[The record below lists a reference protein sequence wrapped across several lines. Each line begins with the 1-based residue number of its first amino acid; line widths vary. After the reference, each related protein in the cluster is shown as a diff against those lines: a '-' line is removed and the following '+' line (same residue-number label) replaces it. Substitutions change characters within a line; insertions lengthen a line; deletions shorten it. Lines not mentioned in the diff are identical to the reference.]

1 MHSARW
7 YTSSMSRNSSLLVR
21 SQEEM
26 EALGARIAT
35 GRRPGDVLFLKGDL
49 GCGKTCF
56 ARGFI
61 RAITGD
67 NQLHV
72 TSPTYLL
79 VNTYELEQHDSSST
93 IHHIDL
99 YRLDTV
105 TDVDV
110 AALGLADAFTSSI
123 ALVEWPQRLVK
134 SSVPSNRLEVHI
146 EYDADDSTQ
155 RQVTFSPFGER
166 WSDFSELHP

>member
-1 MHSARW
+1 M
-7 YTSSMSRNSSLLVR
+7 SSVVVR

-26 EALGARIAT
+26 EALGARIAR

-67 NQLHV
+67 KRLQV

-79 VNTYELEQHDSSST
+79 VNTYEFASTACDST

-110 AALGLADAFTSSI
+110 TALGLGDAFTKSI
-123 ALVEWPQRLVK
+123 ALVEWPQRLATT
-134 SSVPSNRLEVHI
+134 SIPLNRLEVHI
-146 EYDADDSTQ
+146 EYDSEDGDQHPSGGFWVFFAD
-155 RQVTFSPFGER
+155 VTLCHQCENLPVVAR
-166 WSDFSELHP
+166 KLD